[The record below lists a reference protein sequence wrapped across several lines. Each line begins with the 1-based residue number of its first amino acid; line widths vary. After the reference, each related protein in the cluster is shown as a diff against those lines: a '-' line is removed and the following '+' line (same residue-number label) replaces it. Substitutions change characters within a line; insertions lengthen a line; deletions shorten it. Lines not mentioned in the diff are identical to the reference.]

1 MKSQIVLVLSIVAML
16 RATDLAQEDPSKQN
30 RELVNNITD
39 VIALVIEGYH
49 NMNNTSRQATNLIR
63 QLNRRAFLATFL

>member
-1 MKSQIVLVLSIVAML
+1 MKSQIVLVASIVAML
-16 RATDLAQEDPSKQN
+16 RATDLVQEDPSKQN

-49 NMNNTSRQATNLIR
+49 NMNNTSRQATNLMR

>member
-1 MKSQIVLVLSIVAML
+1 ML

-49 NMNNTSRQATNLIR
+49 NMNNTSRQATNLMR

>member
-1 MKSQIVLVLSIVAML
+1 ML
-16 RATDLAQEDPSKQN
+16 RATDLAQEDPGKQN

-49 NMNNTSRQATNLIR
+49 NMNNTSRQATNLTR